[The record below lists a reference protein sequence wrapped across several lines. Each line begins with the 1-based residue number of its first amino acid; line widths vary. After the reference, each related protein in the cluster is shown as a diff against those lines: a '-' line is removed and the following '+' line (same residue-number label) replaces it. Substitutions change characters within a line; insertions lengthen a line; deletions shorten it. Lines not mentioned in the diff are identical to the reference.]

1 MRRAARARVGVLVG
15 AALLALTA
23 CTSTVAGTAT
33 YAGPPPVP
41 KPTVDPN
48 RPVTIQYAINHEI
61 DPETR
66 RAAQV
71 YHQLHP
77 NVTVQLEATD
87 FAAYWPRLEAQ
98 LAAGYASSD
107 VYVVTAD
114 HLGTIRARHDLWADL
129 GALGATGD
137 DFVPAA
143 WQPAVV
149 GSQVL
154 ALPASMEPIGIC
166 YRPSLL
172 ARAGLPT
179 GRDTLAA
186 HWRTW
191 QDYVEDGSV
200 FGARVH
206 DATWLDSSTS
216 VFDAMVAGG
225 PGYYDKDG
233 KPAYD
238 TEPTVRAAFETAV
251 RGIQGTA
258 MPRAP
263 EFQGQWFGNLQAGR
277 IATLPCFPGLLP
289 LLRTASGGAKWDL
302 APAPTA
308 GNIGT
313 TYYAVPKNSRNAAAA
328 YGFIDWMTSTTEQ
341 RRTFT
346 ISGPYPTRRSAATAP
361 DVAGKTDRNVG
372 NAPTGRIFGAVAG
385 RLPTTWPGANPLGLQ
400 QAFAKALE
408 LLPPHSTLDDA
419 WRSASLAAHATR
431 GGN

>member
-1 MRRAARARVGVLVG
+1 MLIG

-23 CTSTVAGTAT
+23 CSSTVAGTAS

-41 KPTVDPN
+41 GPTVDPS
-48 RPVTIQYAINHEI
+48 RPVTIRFAINHEVDGEI
-61 DPETR
+61 S
-66 RAAQV
+66 RAAKV

-77 NVTVQLEATD
+77 NVTVQVDTTD

-98 LAAGYASSD
+98 IAAGYASGD
-107 VYVVTAD
+107 VYLITSD
-114 HLGTIRARHDLWADL
+114 HLGAMRAKPEVWADL

-137 DFVPAA
+137 DFFPAA
-143 WQPAVV
+143 WQPGVV
-149 GSQVL
+149 GARVL

-166 YRPSLL
+166 YQPSLL

-179 GRDTLAA
+179 SRDTLAA

-191 QDYVEDGSV
+191 QAYVNDGSV
-200 FGARVH
+200 FGAQVH

-216 VFDAMVAGG
+216 VFDAMVAAG
-225 PGYYDKDG
+225 PGYYDKNG
-233 KPAYD
+233 RPAYD

-251 RGIQGTA
+251 RGIQGTV

-263 EFQGQWFGNLQAGR
+263 EFQGPWFSNLQTGR

-289 LLRTASGGAKWDL
+289 LLRSASGGAKWDL

-328 YGFIDWMTSTTEQ
+328 YGFIDWMTSTAEQ
-341 RRTFT
+341 RRSFKT
-346 ISGPYPTRRSAATAP
+346 SGPYPTRRSAATAP
-361 DVAGKTDRNVG
+361 DVAGRTDRDVR
-372 NAPTGRIFGAVAG
+372 NAPTGRIFGDVAG
-385 RLPTTWPGANPLGLQ
+385 RLPITNPGANPLGLQ
-400 QAFAKALE
+400 LAFEKVLE
-408 LLPPHSTLDDA
+408 LLPAHQSVDDA
-419 WRSASLAAHATR
+419 WRGASLAAHATR